1 MSKNPKEETYNLELR
16 MRGMQYLVLAIFI
29 VLGFRFYVLQV
40 ARHEDYKARAEN
52 NRIRDIPILAP
63 RGAILDR
70 NGVVLVDNTPA
81 FNVVVFPEDVTN
93 TEETINTLVENLG
106 VDRKELTDELNDKL
120 RPKSQPIL
128 VKQNALA
135 SDRQW
140 IAARELEHPE
150 IKVELQPQRVYRY
163 GKLAAHVLGYI
174 GEISPKQLE
183 YPRYR
188 DAGYKS
194 GDIVGQ
200 GGIEAVYDKILRGE
214 NGYRRVIV
222 DSRGRPVAE
231 LDRKEPTK
239 GQDIV
244 TTLDVDLQMLAE
256 NLFTSK
262 NETGA
267 LVALNPQDGE
277 ILAMVSVPAFDPN
290 VFARNVVSTENRKE
304 VRAIVNDPAHPL
316 FNKAIQSIYPT
327 GSTWKIM
334 MATAALEEGVIT
346 PKSSRIG
353 CGGGLQLG
361 NRFLNDSGG
370 NHGSPDIHAAIVH
383 SCDGYFYRLGLKMGV
398 DMIHDW
404 VSRFGMG
411 HKTGIDLPAEQKG
424 IIPSREW
431 KKRVNPRDPV
441 WKDFDTAIASIGQ
454 GSVAVPPIQLIRA
467 ESGIV
472 MGGAFRT
479 PHVFKE
485 ARATPYAEVK
495 HYDNQP
501 TELKLTPTTV
511 DIIDY
516 AMWGVV
522 NEGGTAGGV
531 GFPRELNV
539 GGKTGTAQVIAREKV
554 RTRAHRDHSWFIG
567 FAPMHTDQKPEI
579 GVVAITENGGWGASA
594 SGPKVK
600 MIQAEYFSKKFGR
613 PVLPELVALN
623 EQLRAKAETATS
635 GVQVVPVTER
645 KRQPVRQ

>member
-1 MSKNPKEETYNLELR
+1 M
-16 MRGMQYLVLAIFI
+16 LAIFI

-93 TEETINTLVENLG
+93 TEETIDTLVENLG

-353 CGGGLQLG
+353 CGGGLQIG

-370 NHGSPDIHAAIVH
+370 NHGAPDIHGAIVH
-383 SCDGYFYRLGLKMGV
+383 SCDGFFTGL
-398 DMIHDW
+398 
-404 VSRFGMG
+404 
-411 HKTGIDLPAEQKG
+411 A
-424 IIPSREW
+424 
-431 KKRVNPRDPV
+431 
-441 WKDFDTAIASIGQ
+441 
-454 GSVAVPPIQLIRA
+454 
-467 ESGIV
+467 
-472 MGGAFRT
+472 
-479 PHVFKE
+479 
-485 ARATPYAEVK
+485 
-495 HYDNQP
+495 
-501 TELKLTPTTV
+501 
-511 DIIDY
+511 
-516 AMWGVV
+516 
-522 NEGGTAGGV
+522 
-531 GFPRELNV
+531 
-539 GGKTGTAQVIAREKV
+539 
-554 RTRAHRDHSWFIG
+554 
-567 FAPMHTDQKPEI
+567 
-579 GVVAITENGGWGASA
+579 
-594 SGPKVK
+594 
-600 MIQAEYFSKKFGR
+600 
-613 PVLPELVALN
+613 
-623 EQLRAKAETATS
+623 
-635 GVQVVPVTER
+635 
-645 KRQPVRQ
+645 